1 MATQKFSPTKITDR
15 RDKEL
20 CFKCDEQFIPG
31 HCDIC
36 KRRFTIEPIDEDDKE
51 EGPMVSL
58 HGLTGIQPRSSRTMQ
73 VMVLINGAHISA
85 LLDSGSTY
93 NFMDS
98 AVATRAGLALT

>member
-1 MATQKFSPTKITDR
+1 MATQIFSPTKITDR

-36 KRRFTIEPIDEDDKE
+36 KRRFTIELIDDDDKE
-51 EGPMVSL
+51 EGPMISL
-58 HGLTGIQPRSSRTMQ
+58 HVHHRTEH
-73 VMVLINGAHISA
+73 GAHISA

-98 AVATRAGLALT
+98 AAATRAGLALT